1 MFGHVA
7 QVGKEDDALLVTAQ
21 LGQRQIARDAVTLES
36 TTHQLARAATAGIWT
51 KTQDPQTLDDDGKAP
66 APGDSTARLQGKNL
80 GAARGKRMGFV
91 SPLYIKCILYWT
103 AGGAV
108 QSSLQ

>member
-1 MFGHVA
+1 MSGHVA
-7 QVGKEDDALLVTAQ
+7 QVGKEEEEEVLLFFFLKEDDALLVTAQ

-51 KTQDPQTLDDDGKAP
+51 KKQDPQTLDDDGKAP
-66 APGDSTARLQGKNL
+66 APGDSRVSFTAQG
-80 GAARGKRMGFV
+80 A
-91 SPLYIKCILYWT
+91 
-103 AGGAV
+103 AV

>member
-1 MFGHVA
+1 ML

-21 LGQRQIARDAVTLES
+21 LGQRQIAREAVTLES

-51 KTQDPQTLDDDGKAP
+51 KKQDPQTLDDDGKAP

-80 GAARGKRMGFV
+80 GAARKRLTWRYPPFISRV
-91 SPLYIKCILYWT
+91 SFTGLQG
-103 AGGAV
+103 AAV